1 MILEFG
7 MSSTLYQKVIRIIFR
22 NHLKFIQNILS
33 ELFFMRY
40 LTNAVKSK
48 TSTFSLL
55 ISTHV
60 IDGSMLHRRMTHNDT
75 KIYPTDHCADYQSR

>member
-1 MILEFG
+1 
-7 MSSTLYQKVIRIIFR
+7 
-22 NHLKFIQNILS
+22 
-33 ELFFMRY
+33 MRY